1 MRLQLKDSSDSD
13 RRMTDRFP
21 LENALRYRFLDPK
34 SSGPV
39 GTGQTLNMSSGG
51 MLLKVEAPLPVGEQI
66 EVSVDW
72 PAQLNARCGLKLVAL
87 GKVVRSTPDVSRR
100 PHRKVRFPHSR
111 DEGHRSSRSGR
122 SHRGRVSA
130 LRDPPPTAGVA
141 SISRPSSGS
150 TCSSLTF
157 ICQAISR

>member
-13 RRMTDRFP
+13 RRTTDRFP
-21 LENALRYRFLDPK
+21 LENALRYRFLEAK
-34 SSGPV
+34 SSGPA

-87 GKVVRSTPDVSRR
+87 GKVVRSSPDVAAVSIQKYDFRTR
-100 PHRKVRFPHSR
+100 ATKAIEVPAAAEVPA
-111 DEGHRSSRSGR
+111 
-122 SHRGRVSA
+122 VASA
-130 LRDPPPTAGVA
+130 L
-141 SISRPSSGS
+141 
-150 TCSSLTF
+150 
-157 ICQAISR
+157 